1 MSNVEKNKKLVIV
14 GDSSFGQIA
23 FEYFSQDSPYE
34 VVGFAAESEFRKRD
48 ALFNIPV
55 VDFEDIE
62 SHFPSDT
69 HELFIA
75 ISYLQLN
82 RVRTRLYNEAK
93 GKGYK
98 LANYIS
104 SKAFCWNNV
113 KIGDNVFI
121 FEDNTVQPFVEIGS
135 NVVLWSGNHIG
146 HHSVIGDNCFISS
159 HVVISGHC
167 KIEDNCFLGVNATIS
182 NNLNIAKDNLIGLG
196 CVLNKSTEE
205 NKVYLGNPGDA
216 IKAPAKKIMKVQ
228 E

>member
-34 VVGFAAESEFRKRD
+34 VVGFAAESEFRKQD

-75 ISYLQLN
+75 VSYIQLN

-93 GKGYK
+93 EKGYK

-205 NKVYLGNPGDA
+205 NKVYLGNPGGA